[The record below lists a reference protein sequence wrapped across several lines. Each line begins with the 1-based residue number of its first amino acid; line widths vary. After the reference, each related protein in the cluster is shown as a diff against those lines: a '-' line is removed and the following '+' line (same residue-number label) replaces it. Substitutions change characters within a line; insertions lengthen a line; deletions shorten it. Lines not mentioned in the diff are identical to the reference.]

1 MNNIE
6 NLKSMSLED
15 RIKTIE
21 YDLTSKNDI
30 YIEVQPQ
37 ILAQLLEVLLDAIN
51 GENPADWYKWATWN
65 YVEILSVDQ
74 LIKNGYQIIDLIE
87 FLKEK
92 TERYEFLL
100 LQLSKGNDVLIE
112 LSYEEKNIIAIA
124 IADSNLN
131 SLDGD
136 SCKQIATYC
145 INSKSSF
152 PLFFQASLNG
162 EYGTMD
168 SLKTPY
174 DDRDGNFLDVEV
186 NLQKYLSIFLNDN

>member
-1 MNNIE
+1 
-6 NLKSMSLED
+6 MSLED

-37 ILAQLLEVLLDAIN
+37 ILAQLLEVPLDAIN

-112 LSYEEKNIIAIA
+112 LSYEEKNIM
-124 IADSNLN
+124 LYT
-131 SLDGD
+131 G
-136 SCKQIATYC
+136 
-145 INSKSSF
+145 F
-152 PLFFQASLNG
+152 
-162 EYGTMD
+162 
-168 SLKTPY
+168 
-174 DDRDGNFLDVEV
+174 
-186 NLQKYLSIFLNDN
+186 YLVLITG